1 VYTFCLEP
9 ASADGEARQLTTDKM
24 GVKAGGI
31 FSCIGV
37 ACLVGTP
44 IGGALV
50 SQRVD
55 QGLEQ
60 PYLGAQ
66 VFAGTCLLVGG
77 IFLLVSRVAKVGW
90 AAKRA

>member
-1 VYTFCLEP
+1 
-9 ASADGEARQLTTDKM
+9 M

-50 SQRVD
+50 SARVD
-55 QGLEQ
+55 RGMEQ
-60 PYLGAQ
+60 PYLYAQ
-66 VFAGTCLLVGG
+66 GFAGACLLVGG
-77 IFLLVSRVAKVGW
+77 VFLLVSRVAKVGW